1 MSQLAAHNL
10 AMSNFYGTHQADR
23 NGLQKEDT
31 REGLDV
37 MRYVSMIVGLLS
49 LFTIIAL
56 NVTNIIYMTE
66 SGGTM
71 QSIKSTQDSIGG
83 SVKEMFGT
91 MVEDIKPKTDLINTM
106 VSYNIPSQLTLIHQ
120 LIRNDVLKQ
129 CTPSFLFNN
138 TICPVAENPT
148 HTRYF
153 EEVNLDSISE
163 CGATGGKITVRNPIE
178 FIEYP
183 SFAPT
188 STKPDSCVR
197 LPSFSLSSTIFAYTH
212 TIMGHGCSDLD
223 IGDHYLSIGRI
234 ADAGTDIPHLE
245 TISSWFID
253 DKINRRSCTVAAGN
267 MEAWMGCVIMTE
279 TFYDDLNSI
288 DTGKITISYL
298 DVFGRKKEWIYTR
311 SEIMYDYTYT
321 AVYFSIGSGMVV
333 GDTVYFLIWGS
344 LMAPIENTA
353 YCVAPGCTAYDQRMC
368 NEAQRPPE
376 YGGRQMV
383 NGLLRFKTDGTGKP
397 VINVRTLP
405 PSQIP
410 FGSEGRLMYSDITKI
425 PYIYIRSTSWHS
437 LPLTGML
444 SLGGSLGIS
453 WTKQEAVSRPGD
465 YPCGASNRCPKN
477 CVTGVYTDL
486 FPLGSRF
493 EYSVTA
499 YLNAELYRV
508 NPNIAVINTTDK
520 IYQRVVT
527 STSQR
532 AGYTTTT
539 CFVFKLRIWC
549 LSIIEM
555 SPGTITSYE
564 PIPFLYHLDLGC
576 TEPGLNKTTPFSG
589 DNGSYK
595 LGRINSVREECY
607 FEYVDN
613 RYYFVISTPNSIQAY
628 VIRNLRDDQF
638 ERASVHVTD
647 ICAPLINAYKQLQT
661 QARRLST
668 LTIGNWQFRPVQI
681 NHGVRIDLKKE
692 GAQDVPNHMLTPE
705 DPGSGPPSSYT
716 GKKLVHSLCENVYA
730 TGNGTNIYEVIETDT
745 SGQVVRHYD
754 IYNPNDP
761 LKFGNDAVTLSTPE
775 GAHMSRQ
782 PPISVKDDFGGIYNT
797 TPTYNLPNASSVG
810 SYTNTMT
817 SNASL
822 DITTTSTTPT
832 NPPLIHD
839 YHYMTTDV
847 GYSTVAD
854 SQESPATKKGSDNLD
869 EPTTGVMHP
878 TVSKEYTTI
887 NPRNDHRTTS
897 NGHGTGEEG
906 DKDPKL
912 HHVNDYR
919 IKEYNQSST
928 ESSSTNLV
936 TNQSL
941 PIPDQTQATTVGP
954 YTSDDYPTPSGT
966 HHTTAESD
974 HDEGSA
980 DNQEDN
986 MLDYSTEESTEIAHP
1001 TSQGEDRDTMLNS
1014 TGPATSTVNYQTTY
1028 DDQHARMDTEGY
1040 TSPLTTKESS
1050 TAIENN
1056 TVSDSADSNHS
1067 TAVWTG
1073 LPTTENRVQNN
1084 TATYQSNNSTD
1095 IALNQT
1101 AIPSQQTDHSTPD
1114 TDSIRSTDS
1123 PGIHTVTGPTSASQ
1137 VDDSHGDSIL
1147 TNTHFA
1153 MEQIIGQRENGKGS
1167 NSNSEVQELNLNSP
1181 TIYSAETTHTTAYNE
1196 PTSSYL
1202 ELGKGY
1208 EPTSSNVSMTEEN
1221 PNYTDMVSHH
1231 EGSSS
1236 TLNMTLPTTHLN
1248 TNLPQDTQ
1256 TVEYLLM
1263 QTPQKP
1269 IARENIPL
1277 GQFRSA
1283 EPTVSALTTIN
1294 PNISWSRYEEA
1305 NPGNIQLSSTP
1316 TIRTHGTDT
1325 PATPHESAHAS
1336 RQQTTWPI
1344 TVKQPTTTEAA
1355 SQDRKSNSPG
1365 QDHDKTS
1372 TLMRVKPRP
1381 LTRLRTNRELNPE
1394 VLTAIID
1401 KSDTDSSSTY
1411 QTQPPQ
1417 IDVGLNGRMIS
1428 VVDELATVDETPSGM
1443 SMSMGTSCNGY
1454 VSKTVDNINN
1464 SHNKK
1469 PKIDDLTES
1478 TTMTVPFY
1486 MCTNASG
1493 NYFEHYSAYTARRGH
1508 SKTHSVNNLENDQ
1521 NPFEERYYNDLQRY
1535 KLPVSKIDLMLIV
1548 KDIRKQGYD
1557 YACTAAEICGYPIV
1571 ITQKEGSSV
1580 IYYLTYDKTCAYCK
1594 THSQISLETLCENAL
1609 SNYHR
1614 TEGEHDM
1621 QNPVYLFTNGLVLHP
1636 LSDHHYASWTRMGT
1650 FCSKKSTMGAWG
1662 YYGTEDVVRNLTSGF
1677 EIGLYDPFNDVI
1689 NPILNKLNKDD
1700 QDEQEEGVVNYVSNV
1715 LGNWW
1720 G

>member
-83 SVKEMFGT
+83 SVKEMYGT

-163 CGATGGKITVRNPIE
+163 CGAAGGKITVRNPIE

-212 TIMGHGCSDLD
+212 TIMGHGCSELD

-234 ADAGTDIPHLE
+234 ADTGTDIPHLE

-311 SEIMYDYTYT
+311 SEILYDYTYT

-647 ICAPLINAYKQLQT
+647 ICAPLINAYKQLQA

-692 GAQDVPNHMLTPE
+692 GTQDVPDHMLTPE
-705 DPGSGPPSSYT
+705 DPGSGPSSQYA

-754 IYNPNDP
+754 TYNPNDP
-761 LKFGNDAVTLSTPE
+761 PRFGNDAVTLPVTTDTNMNQQS
-775 GAHMSRQ
+775 
-782 PPISVKDDFGGIYNT
+782 PISVKDDFGGIYNV
-797 TPTYNLPNASSVG
+797 TPTYNLLNESSV
-810 SYTNTMT
+810 SPYTPRTT
-817 SNASL
+817 LSISPDTTAPG
-822 DITTTSTTPT
+822 ITVTK
-832 NPPLIHD
+832 PLLVHD
-839 YHYMTTDV
+839 QYNMTTDISGSV
-847 GYSTVAD
+847 TAD
-854 SQESPATKKGSDNLD
+854 LQESSTTKKGSSELSN
-869 EPTTGVMHP
+869 PTTSTILLVE
-878 TVSKEYTTI
+878 SRESTTI
-887 NPRNDHRTTS
+887 NLQNDHSDISSKYRPEE
-897 NGHGTGEEG
+897 EEG
-906 DKDPKL
+906 LNSGL
-912 HHVNDYR
+912 HHMNDY
-919 IKEYNQSST
+919 KVGENNQSNTGSGYTNPTTNPSFMST
-928 ESSSTNLV
+928 S
-936 TNQSL
+936 
-941 PIPDQTQATTVGP
+941 QTQFTTIANSISSHYSPLTGTY
-954 YTSDDYPTPSGT
+954 YTADE
-966 HHTTAESD
+966 TT

-980 DNQEDN
+980 NDQEYYTT
-986 MLDYSTEESTEIAHP
+986 DYSTREP
-1001 TSQGEDRDTMLNS
+1001 TDIIPFTDSEDDNS
-1014 TGPATSTVNYQTTY
+1014 TTLNFTTAVTLTINSQMTV
-1028 DDQHARMDTEGY
+1028 DDQHTGTYTEGY
-1040 TSPLTTKESS
+1040 TPFLTTKDSQAAVATNT
-1050 TAIENN
+1050 TAG
-1056 TVSDSADSNHS
+1056 SPD
-1067 TAVWTG
+1067 
-1073 LPTTENRVQNN
+1073 
-1084 TATYQSNNSTD
+1084 SNNST
-1095 IALNQT
+1095 IAWTTLPMVDSTVENDTTVATDNQSIDKAPDQTAAIIQQIDTSTPNPGKNQT
-1101 AIPSQQTDHSTPD
+1101 TTTSGASIVLGPAAANQIIDETDDSTP
-1114 TDSIRSTDS
+1114 
-1123 PGIHTVTGPTSASQ
+1123 TS
-1137 VDDSHGDSIL
+1137 
-1147 TNTHFA
+1147 THFT
-1153 MEQIIGQRENGKGS
+1153 MEQVIGQREDGGNP
-1167 NSNSEVQELNLNSP
+1167 NTNMEVQELNLYDSTPYP
-1181 TIYSAETTHTTAYNE
+1181 TEAIYTTAYVE

-1202 ELGKGY
+1202 TQENEHGQTLSGAPPH
-1208 EPTSSNVSMTEEN
+1208 ERHSSQ
-1221 PNYTDMVSHH
+1221 PNMGNNH
-1231 EGSSS
+1231 EGPLS
-1236 TLNMTLPTTHLN
+1236 TLSTALLITYKHVAPSQNTQIMEHPSTQNPHKTTTGEDTIPNQPQPT
-1248 TNLPQDTQ
+1248 DT
-1256 TVEYLLM
+1256 TRGV
-1263 QTPQKP
+1263 
-1269 IARENIPL
+1269 
-1277 GQFRSA
+1277 
-1283 EPTVSALTTIN
+1283 PTI
-1294 PNISWSRYEEA
+1294 ISPDMMESQSERV
-1305 NPGNIQLSSTP
+1305 NPGPGAPNHTSVI
-1316 TIRTHGTDT
+1316 
-1325 PATPHESAHAS
+1325 
-1336 RQQTTWPI
+1336 
-1344 TVKQPTTTEAA
+1344 KTTEAGI
-1355 SQDRKSNSPG
+1355 STVSPG
-1365 QDHDKTS
+1365 TIQAPYQWTTRSTAARQPMTTEANSRDSKSISSGQDSEKTS
-1372 TLMRVKPRP
+1372 TLLRAKPRP

-1401 KSDTDSSSTY
+1401 KSDTDSSSAY

-1428 VVDELATVDETPSGM
+1428 IVDELATVDETPSGM

-1478 TTMTVPFY
+1478 TTMSVPFY

-1594 THSQISLETLCENAL
+1594 IHSQISLETLCENAL

-1662 YYGTEDVVRNLTSGF
+1662 FYGTEDVVRNLTSGF

-1689 NPILNKLNKDD
+1689 NPILSKLNKDD
-1700 QDEQEEGVVNYVSNV
+1700 QDEQKEGVVNYVSNV